1 MVTCLED
8 ECTTSSQ
15 TGGLKS
21 YCSIMHMAF
30 ILRFSRT
37 GNVMQQETVTSLLGF
52 GVERHLHNLKPVQ
65 E

>member
-1 MVTCLED
+1 MYYFIRDRGFEKL
-8 ECTTSSQ
+8 
-15 TGGLKS
+15 LFNNA
-21 YCSIMHMAF
+21 HAF

-65 E
+65 D